1 MGVWRARR
9 GRLRWRMLPREGG
22 GSAGH
27 AGTDGGGRAGKLEI
41 TLLKA
46 SNLADWPRGT
56 LSNEALGDDESR
68 RRTRIS
74 LSYLSRAAG
83 TLVSAQC
90 ARGCNVVRVCGSV
103 VQGTCGTRSPVLRM
117 EPLLRYPG
125 SSGRST
131 TITRAP

>member
-27 AGTDGGGRAGKLEI
+27 AGTDGGGHAGKLGI

-56 LSNEALGDDESR
+56 LSTEALGDDESE

-74 LSYLSRAAG
+74 LSYLSQAAG
-83 TLVSAQC
+83 TLVSAQR
-90 ARGCNVVRVCGSV
+90 ARRCNVVRVCGSV
-103 VQGTCGTRSPVLRM
+103 VQGTAALAIRGHLCSGWSRFFDI
-117 EPLLRYPG
+117 PG
-125 SSGRST
+125 QVVDR
-131 TITRAP
+131 PQ